1 MNQYCIYLRKSRSDA
16 EAEQRGEGETLARHE
31 KTLFELA
38 RRQNLNV
45 TEVYREIVS
54 GETIAARPVMQQLL
68 SDIGE
73 GIWAGVIVME
83 IERLARGDTIDQGIV
98 AQAFKYSDT
107 KIITPAKTYDP
118 NNEFDEEYFEFGLF
132 MSRREYKVIK
142 RRLLQG
148 RIASVKEGKWL
159 QQAPYGYRRVKLEN
173 DKGYTLTPDPAE
185 AEIVKLIFSLYTE
198 GETLES
204 GEKRRCGMDMIARKL
219 NQLKIPP
226 SRHDYWMKATI
237 RDILK
242 NPAYKGK
249 VAWGRH
255 PQNKK
260 TVNGI
265 VTISRSFNKDYL
277 IADGLHPA
285 IIDEVTFDLVQRYIE
300 ELPPMPIGY
309 KKDLKNPI
317 AGIVKCG
324 KCGRNMVYRR
334 EKSEGKPS
342 YLVCHARA
350 CDNISS
356 PLHFVE
362 ERILALL
369 QDWLNSYRLDW
380 EPEEGNGKVVSSL
393 KTTALNTIKNEISTL
408 EKQLNKAYDFLE
420 QEIYSTDEFLTRTKT
435 INANIEKA
443 KREHAELEKSLGAEI
458 MRDENRRTIIPKVE
472 YLLKVY
478 NDLPTPADKNVL
490 LKEVIEK
497 AVYIK
502 TAGGQFRGNSPDG
515 FELKIFPRIPYKD

>member
-1 MNQYCIYLRKSRSDA
+1 MTQYCIYLRKSRADA

-31 KTLFELA
+31 KALFELA

-73 GIWAGVIVME
+73 GIWTGVVVME

-107 KIITPAKTYDP
+107 KIITPEKTYDP

-173 DKGYTLTPDPAE
+173 DKGYTLTPEPAE

-204 GEKRRCGMDMIARKL
+204 GEKRRCGMEMIARKL
-219 NQLKIPP
+219 NQLKIPT

-255 PQNKK
+255 PQKKK

-265 VTISRSFNKDYL
+265 VTITRPFNKDYL

-285 IIDEVTFDLVQRYIE
+285 IIDETMFDLVQNYIE
-300 ELPPMPIGY
+300 EIPPMPVGY

-317 AGIVKCG
+317 AGIVRCG
-324 KCGRNMVYRR
+324 KCGRSMVYRR
-334 EKSEGKPS
+334 EKSAGKPS

-356 PLHFVE
+356 PLFLVE
-362 ERILALL
+362 ERLLSLL
-369 QDWLNSYRLDW
+369 QGWLDSYRLEW
-380 EPEEGNGKVVSSL
+380 EAEEKKDKSASL
-393 KTTALNTIKNEISTL
+393 KATALKTIKSEIDTL

-435 INANIEKA
+435 INANIEKS
-443 KREHAELEKSLGAEI
+443 KREYAELEKSLGAEA
-458 MRDENRRTIIPKVE
+458 MYDENRRTIIPKVE
-472 YLLKVY
+472 HLLNVY
-478 NDLPTPADKNVL
+478 NDLPTPADKNAL
-490 LKEVIEK
+490 LKEVLEK
-497 AVYIK
+497 AVYVK
-502 TAGGQFRGNSPDG
+502 TTSGQYRGGSAGDFD
-515 FELKIFPRIPYKD
+515 LKLFPRIPDHKN